1 MNISFEHGKQL
12 GELIVIEQVQ
22 IEAANDI
29 SLQLAA
35 KTCGL
40 DDWGTRY
47 ETAILTDDALTAK
60 QKSLLQVGLRN
71 CHVVTL
77 PQYERN
83 NSGMYPWV
91 SIVFE

>member
-1 MNISFEHGKQL
+1 VNISFEHSKQL
-12 GELIVIEQVQ
+12 GELIVIEQVN
-22 IEAANDI
+22 IDAANDI

-35 KTCGL
+35 KTCGI
-40 DDWGTRY
+40 DEWGIRY
-47 ETAILTDDALTAK
+47 ENALYVDKLTAK
-60 QKSLLQVGLRN
+60 QKSLLRVGLRN

-83 NSGMYPWV
+83 DSGIYPWV